1 MAALGS
7 AGRLSAVLLAAA
19 AGLAL
24 LAAWPW
30 VRVPASLPMLP
41 AGADPTANAS
51 PAALPQLPPY
61 ERFVETQR
69 RPLFVATRRPPPVA
83 ASPAPAPP
91 PSFDRGRIAGVVVIG
106 DTKVALIRDPR
117 SGKVQRVGEGETVDG
132 WTVRAIS
139 PEKLTLVSER
149 GGSPFDIELDRAASA
164 PGRR

>member
-1 MAALGS
+1 
-7 AGRLSAVLLAAA
+7 
-19 AGLAL
+19 
-24 LAAWPW
+24 
-30 VRVPASLPMLP
+30 
-41 AGADPTANAS
+41 
-51 PAALPQLPPY
+51 
-61 ERFVETQR
+61 
-69 RPLFVATRRPPPVA
+69 
-83 ASPAPAPP
+83 
-91 PSFDRGRIAGVVVIG
+91 VVIG

>member
-1 MAALGS
+1 MATIGS

-19 AGLAL
+19 VGLTL

-30 VRVPASLPMLP
+30 LRAPAALPTLP
-41 AGADPTANAS
+41 AEGDRAVAAPPT
-51 PAALPQLPPY
+51 ALPQLPPY
-61 ERFVETQR
+61 ERFAETQR

-149 GGSPFDIELDRAASA
+149 GGSPLDIELDRSA
-164 PGRR
+164 PAPARR